1 MRIWVDFTLNL
12 FISLEEMVM
21 GMAYLF
27 KQNIAHLTLTLTQV
41 LLGLSLVMENVWF
54 IVEVS

>member
-1 MRIWVDFTLNL
+1 
-12 FISLEEMVM
+12 M

-41 LLGLSLVMENVWF
+41 LLGLSLGHGKCL
-54 IVEVS
+54 IHCKGLLGLCSVSIRINEKSFLS